1 MGILLDGSE
10 MTQDRLV
17 AEIERLIGN
26 QFDKSAAYQRHDP
39 NQQQRDL
46 SPMFKRNLTTFTRY
60 LDEEF
65 SPKIK
70 KLQDVFYKY
79 TFESPLNFIMVKSDF
94 KRFYESFTQARL
106 SLLYSLEL
114 HKDSMFNVDWQR
126 QHHQLN
132 LSAML
137 YKNFEAQVSEM
148 GTILEEYHHLL
159 VHDNFDC
166 STHMR
171 GERFMF
177 TCWFRRYG
185 CPLACAVA
193 LVMYAYL
200 MVVRQLNISKKN
212 KQMA

>member
-1 MGILLDGSE
+1 MCTSRDVSKFQKRFNDAYPDQMFMGILLDGSE

-26 QFDKSAAYQRHDP
+26 QFDKNAAYQRHDP

-114 HKDSMFNVDWQR
+114 HKDSMFNVDW
-126 QHHQLN
+126 
-132 LSAML
+132 
-137 YKNFEAQVSEM
+137 
-148 GTILEEYHHLL
+148 
-159 VHDNFDC
+159 
-166 STHMR
+166 
-171 GERFMF
+171 
-177 TCWFRRYG
+177 
-185 CPLACAVA
+185 
-193 LVMYAYL
+193 
-200 MVVRQLNISKKN
+200 
-212 KQMA
+212 